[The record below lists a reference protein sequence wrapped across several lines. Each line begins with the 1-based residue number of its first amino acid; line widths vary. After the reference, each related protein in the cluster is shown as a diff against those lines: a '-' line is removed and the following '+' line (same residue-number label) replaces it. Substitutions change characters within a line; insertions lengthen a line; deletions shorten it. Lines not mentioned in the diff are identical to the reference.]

1 MNKNLFPL
9 LLLVFAVAIL
19 LNATSCTP
27 TASLRTASANPAE
40 LRGTYP
46 VFL

>member
-9 LLLVFAVAIL
+9 LVLVFAVAIL
-19 LNATSCTP
+19 LNANSGTP
-27 TASLRTASANPAE
+27 TASLRTVTANPAE
-40 LRGTYP
+40 LSGTHT